1 MERIYRL
8 TLCVLAAAMLL
19 TVPVFADMGPKPQL
33 IVRVEN
39 PPEEPYYLDLVQEG
53 NSTRPGTE
61 DFVEWNYTKEE
72 FAALDQE
79 ILETMVN
86 AVPEGWFACIIQKA
100 TGVPMW
106 GKLTGENGIHEF
118 WYIGLPET
126 CRILMASKSGE
137 VFLSEPFTREALQSS
152 VTVDWSA
159 KTLKVPPVSLN
170 YAAQFLA
177 TFLPTL
183 AIEGI
188 LLLLFGLCSK
198 RNGLIFLLVNL
209 VTQGGLNL
217 WASVRTVRY
226 GPLWIE
232 MVTHFFNR
240 FLHTDDLQYSFST
253 LPRLFSQFPVY
264 WIIPAEAVILL
275 VEMGLYLWL
284 FRGKDTK
291 KRTALY
297 AMTANLCSFVLGL
310 RLMDP
315 VWDFVVK
322 TFL

>member
-1 MERIYRL
+1 MKLVPRA
-8 TLCVLAAAMLL
+8 VLFPLIIILL
-19 TVPVFADMGPKPQL
+19 TVPAFADMGPKPQL
-33 IVRVEN
+33 VVRVEN
-39 PPEEPYYLDLVQEG
+39 APEELYYLDLVREG
-53 NSTRPGTE
+53 NDNRPGTE
-61 DFVEWNYTKEE
+61 NHVEWNYTEEE

-86 AVPEGWFACIIQKA
+86 AVPEGWFACIVQKA
-100 TGVPMW
+100 AFPMW
-106 GKLTGENGIHEF
+106 GKLTGEDGIHEF
-118 WYIGLPET
+118 GYGLPET

-152 VTVDWSA
+152 VTVDWAA

-183 AIEGI
+183 AIEGA
-188 LLLLFGLCSK
+188 LLLLFRLWSK
-198 RNGLIFLLVNL
+198 RNGLVFLLANL

-232 MVTHFFNR
+232 MVSHFFNR
-240 FLHTDDLQYSFST
+240 FIHTDNLRYEFST

-275 VEMGLYLWL
+275 VEMGLYIWL
-284 FRGKDTK
+284 FQGKGSK
-291 KRTALY
+291 KRAVPYAL
-297 AMTANLCSFVLGL
+297 TANLCSFVLGL
-310 RLMDP
+310 CLAEP
-315 VWDFVVK
+315 VWKFVVN
-322 TFL
+322 TIL